1 MTNDEYIKSLIKL
14 EEHLYEKFREVQQL
28 KYDKIV
34 EMFNSSEIRCNNCK
48 TKMRTVKNS
57 FFKDRHCE
65 TCFNCSDVERKNR
78 KDIYKFVDNKWKKTK
93 ILNNGWWY
101 NKI

>member
-1 MTNDEYIKSLIKL
+1 MTNDDYIKSLIKL
-14 EEHLYEKFREVQQL
+14 EEHLYEKFREIQQL

-48 TKMRTVKNS
+48 TRMRTVKNS
-57 FFKDRHCE
+57 FFNERYCE
-65 TCFNCSDVERKNR
+65 TCCKCSDVERKNR
-78 KDIYKFVDNKWKKTK
+78 KDIYKLIKDKWKKTK
-93 ILNNGWWY
+93 TLNNGWWY